1 MILSSL
7 TEKPISYYVG
17 WRRLASIAG
26 PSCAAPTSRAAP
38 TPWHMSTAGVKRHD
52 LPPICGMALYMTVA
66 LPAWKSSFLYSV
78 THTAAPNS
86 DETGVTK
93 WAVRLLFF
101 SFFCKMTSLIDVPL
115 QYTLQQL
122 PLTRLLHF
130 ANRLRLKEKKN
141 SHRTSFTG
149 RCVKATEKNI
159 FVWPTFIMRKKI
171 IPEKKIPELT
181 YFSSDAS
188 DCTYQWETAEWTC
201 KILFRQKKTGWLKYF
216 ECKIIVPFWCFEA
229 FLVHLKERGKKG
241 NIHSITYLPLLPSF
255 ERRNWTVLKPKSLTC
270 F

>member
-7 TEKPISYYVG
+7 TEKPTSYYVG

-171 IPEKKIPELT
+171 IPEKKIPDIFLQWCQWLHI
-181 YFSSDAS
+181 SMR
-188 DCTYQWETAEWTC
+188 DC
-201 KILFRQKKTGWLKYF
+201 G
-216 ECKIIVPFWCFEA
+216 V
-229 FLVHLKERGKKG
+229 
-241 NIHSITYLPLLPSF
+241 NM
-255 ERRNWTVLKPKSLTC
+255 
-270 F
+270 

>member
-7 TEKPISYYVG
+7 TEKPTSYYVG

-101 SFFCKMTSLIDVPL
+101 SFFLQNDITDWCTSSVHSAAVASHSTVAFCKSIE
-115 QYTLQQL
+115 
-122 PLTRLLHF
+122 
-130 ANRLRLKEKKN
+130 AE
-141 SHRTSFTG
+141 
-149 RCVKATEKNI
+149 
-159 FVWPTFIMRKKI
+159 RKKKLSQDFI
-171 IPEKKIPELT
+171 H
-181 YFSSDAS
+181 
-188 DCTYQWETAEWTC
+188 WTLC
-201 KILFRQKKTGWLKYF
+201 
-216 ECKIIVPFWCFEA
+216 
-229 FLVHLKERGKKG
+229 
-241 NIHSITYLPLLPSF
+241 
-255 ERRNWTVLKPKSLTC
+255 
-270 F
+270 

>member
-7 TEKPISYYVG
+7 TEKPTSYYVG

-101 SFFCKMTSLIDVPL
+101 SFFFAKLHHWLMYLFSTLCSRCLSLDCCILQIDWGWKK
-115 QYTLQQL
+115 
-122 PLTRLLHF
+122 R
-130 ANRLRLKEKKN
+130 KN

-149 RCVKATEKNI
+149 HCVKATEKNI

-229 FLVHLKERGKKG
+229 FLVHLK
-241 NIHSITYLPLLPSF
+241 
-255 ERRNWTVLKPKSLTC
+255 
-270 F
+270 

>member
-1 MILSSL
+1 MRQELRN
-7 TEKPISYYVG
+7 EQFVF
-17 WRRLASIAG
+17 
-26 PSCAAPTSRAAP
+26 C
-38 TPWHMSTAGVKRHD
+38 
-52 LPPICGMALYMTVA
+52 
-66 LPAWKSSFLYSV
+66 FF
-78 THTAAPNS
+78 
-86 DETGVTK
+86 
-93 WAVRLLFF
+93 LFF
-101 SFFCKMTSLIDVPL
+101 AKWHHWLMYLFS
-115 QYTLQQL
+115 TLCSSCL
-122 PLTRLLHF
+122 PLDCCILQIDWGW
-130 ANRLRLKEKKN
+130 KKKKN

-201 KILFRQKKTGWLKYF
+201 KILFRKKKTGWLKYF

>member
-7 TEKPISYYVG
+7 TEKPTSFYVG

-101 SFFCKMTSLIDVPL
+101 SFFFAKLHHWLMYLFSTLCSRCLSLDCCILQIDWGWKKKK
-115 QYTLQQL
+115 TLTGLHSLDIVLKL
-122 PLTRLLHF
+122 P
-130 ANRLRLKEKKN
+130 
-141 SHRTSFTG
+141 
-149 RCVKATEKNI
+149 
-159 FVWPTFIMRKKI
+159 KKI
-171 IPEKKIPELT
+171 FL
-181 YFSSDAS
+181 
-188 DCTYQWETAEWTC
+188 CGLLLLWERR
-201 KILFRQKKTGWLKYF
+201 LSQKKKSQNWHISPVMSVIAHINERLQSEHVKYYSD
-216 ECKIIVPFWCFEA
+216 KRK
-229 FLVHLKERGKKG
+229 LVDL
-241 NIHSITYLPLLPSF
+241 NTL
-255 ERRNWTVLKPKSLTC
+255 NVKS
-270 F
+270 

>member
-7 TEKPISYYVG
+7 TEKPTSYYVG

-130 ANRLRLKEKKN
+130 ANRLRLKEKK
-141 SHRTSFTG
+141 TLTG
-149 RCVKATEKNI
+149 LHSLDVVLKL
-159 FVWPTFIMRKKI
+159 PKKI
-171 IPEKKIPELT
+171 FLCGLLLLWERRLSQKKIPELT

>member
-7 TEKPISYYVG
+7 TEKPTSYYVG

-171 IPEKKIPELT
+171 IPEKKSQNWHISPVMPVIAHINERLQSEHVK
-181 YFSSDAS
+181 YYSD
-188 DCTYQWETAEWTC
+188 
-201 KILFRQKKTGWLKYF
+201 KRK
-216 ECKIIVPFWCFEA
+216 
-229 FLVHLKERGKKG
+229 LVDL
-241 NIHSITYLPLLPSF
+241 NTL
-255 ERRNWTVLKPKSLTC
+255 NVKS
-270 F
+270 

>member
-7 TEKPISYYVG
+7 TEKPTSYYVG

-130 ANRLRLKEKKN
+130 ANRLRLKEKK
-141 SHRTSFTG
+141 TLTG
-149 RCVKATEKNI
+149 LHSLDVVLKL
-159 FVWPTFIMRKKI
+159 PKKI
-171 IPEKKIPELT
+171 FL
-181 YFSSDAS
+181 
-188 DCTYQWETAEWTC
+188 CGLLLLWERR
-201 KILFRQKKTGWLKYF
+201 LSQKKKSQNWHISPVMPVIAHINERLQSEHVKYYSD
-216 ECKIIVPFWCFEA
+216 KRK
-229 FLVHLKERGKKG
+229 LVDLNTLNVR
-241 NIHSITYLPLLPSF
+241 S
-255 ERRNWTVLKPKSLTC
+255 
-270 F
+270 

>member
-7 TEKPISYYVG
+7 TEKPTSYYVG

-130 ANRLRLKEKKN
+130 ANRLRLKEKK
-141 SHRTSFTG
+141 TLTG
-149 RCVKATEKNI
+149 LHSLDVVLKL
-159 FVWPTFIMRKKI
+159 PKKI
-171 IPEKKIPELT
+171 FL
-181 YFSSDAS
+181 
-188 DCTYQWETAEWTC
+188 CGLLLLWERR
-201 KILFRQKKTGWLKYF
+201 LSQKKKSQNWHISPVMPVIAHINERLQSEHVKYYSD
-216 ECKIIVPFWCFEA
+216 KRK
-229 FLVHLKERGKKG
+229 LVDL
-241 NIHSITYLPLLPSF
+241 NTL
-255 ERRNWTVLKPKSLTC
+255 NVKS
-270 F
+270 